1 MFVDMALNG
10 RDVASRN
17 SLTSAGDALRRAI
30 ARLRRARVGRAATN
44 PESVDDPIIAALQ
57 SRLESLDQEID
68 RLTCLAS
75 EERDLAKQ
83 EACLGLA
90 RDLQREA
97 RAIREQIRPHRG
109 VPS

>member
-17 SLTSAGDALRRAI
+17 SLTSAGDALRQAI
-30 ARLRRARVGRAATN
+30 ARLRARVGRAATN
-44 PESVDDPIIAALQ
+44 PESVDEPIIAALQ